1 MEASKGHMHF
11 NAGSWFVHVPAA
23 VASADCPDVKPGS
36 PADGFL
42 AQSGVL
48 CLDYSPAP
56 SSCCCSPPAKSVGA
70 VSPAISSAEFSPF
83 ATSANKRCGFCS
95 MSPGGGSGGEYASGD
110 ALEKDPDFRALG
122 ESVLMALGIDAE
134 DAPCNPTLETA
145 AAATA
150 GTNVTNASAA
160 PGTAASA
167 KTAATNTALPAPG
180 PAPTAVPVAATAPA
194 PAAAV
199 CTPER
204 LTTEGLD
211 FPTDLFATAS
221 PVPGSTFVTALHG
234 PWQDPASMLHGGFGR
249 VGFCDVLY
257 GAMHQP
263 AAEAK
268 AGGRRNHRGN
278 KKQPRPAL
286 VTSVTAAAFKV
297 LPLQDP
303 GAHDAFMA
311 EVSTHIRATN
321 TGCDHICRVLGYR
334 TGSMGPG
341 VGGSWGFLY
350 MQAAAGGAAGTLW
363 DLWGAN
369 LAQHP
374 DQGLPTAALQVVAA
388 SVLLALRALHAIGM
402 AHLDLKPEN
411 IILGSDGLLKL
422 IDFGLAR
429 RITLPSDLAGEAKS
443 LTGVDGGHHLG
454 NAARANIFG
463 LLVQPFIGGTDGY
476 KAPEICDRTTFV
488 KFPSAWL
495 QGRIS
500 GPKADCYSLGRMLTY
515 LAAKPSEMDSVL
527 SLPAE
532 GSVVGSAALAH
543 LQQSRGGRRLASL
556 ISGLT
561 AVDPAARLGV
571 EEALAHPALS
581 GVVGSNDKARRWR
594 W

>member
-1 MEASKGHMHF
+1 MCPHLDCFLKIASHARSF
-11 NAGSWFVHVPAA
+11 SVSRPDPTSSYSLSIVP
-23 VASADCPDVKPGS
+23 PP
-36 PADGFL
+36 
-42 AQSGVL
+42 
-48 CLDYSPAP
+48 CLP
-56 SSCCCSPPAKSVGA
+56 
-70 VSPAISSAEFSPF
+70 
-83 ATSANKRCGFCS
+83 
-95 MSPGGGSGGEYASGD
+95 
-110 ALEKDPDFRALG
+110 
-122 ESVLMALGIDAE
+122 
-134 DAPCNPTLETA
+134 
-145 AAATA
+145 
-150 GTNVTNASAA
+150 
-160 PGTAASA
+160 
-167 KTAATNTALPAPG
+167 
-180 PAPTAVPVAATAPA
+180 
-194 PAAAV
+194 
-199 CTPER
+199 
-204 LTTEGLD
+204 
-211 FPTDLFATAS
+211 
-221 PVPGSTFVTALHG
+221 
-234 PWQDPASMLHGGFGR
+234 Q
-249 VGFCDVLY
+249 
-257 GAMHQP
+257 
-263 AAEAK
+263 
-268 AGGRRNHRGN
+268 
-278 KKQPRPAL
+278 
-286 VTSVTAAAFKV
+286 
-297 LPLQDP
+297 
-303 GAHDAFMA
+303 
-311 EVSTHIRATN
+311 
-321 TGCDHICRVLGYR
+321 
-334 TGSMGPG
+334 
-341 VGGSWGFLY
+341 
-350 MQAAAGGAAGTLW
+350 
-363 DLWGAN
+363 GAN

-476 KAPEICDRTTFV
+476 KAPELYERATFV

-500 GPKADCYSLGRMLTY
+500 GRKADSYSLGRMLTY

-527 SLPAE
+527 PLPAE

-561 AVDPAARLGV
+561 SVDPAARLGV